1 MTVPKGP
8 GDSSLNREAIID
20 KECKVI
26 DMEGKVIDKECKII
40 DYRGK
45 TADVKTSN

>member
-8 GDSSLNREAIID
+8 GDSSLNSEAIID
-20 KECKVI
+20 K
-26 DMEGKVIDKECKII
+26 EGKVIDKEGKII